1 VKLKLFTVDSGN
13 WKPGFDDLEAS
24 ADEWLV
30 YRPCIVVE
38 NTHTIA
44 RPNVGLNSHNRQV
57 P

>member
-1 VKLKLFTVDSGN
+1 MKLKLFTVDSGN